1 MPYKNIARF
10 TKRLRNRHF
19 FFIDL
24 FICLIAPYLTVFMRL
39 DGNID
44 YSKYGSAI
52 LFATVLFSVL
62 KLTIFYFFDLYRRF
76 WATASID
83 ELARLI
89 YIGVN
94 TVLIESILF
103 VILRTFH
110 SIPLHILPFSFPFIE
125 STIVILFVSS
135 SRFSIRFFE
144 RIDERKLAMESY
156 GTYVLIIGAG
166 GGGASVA
173 QEMQKNNYL
182 NMTPVAFLDDDPS
195 KLKLRIRGVPVAGKI
210 DEMGKIARKFR
221 IKKVIIAIPSASG
234 KQLRRILDIASENNL
249 ETLTVPGINEI
260 LGGKVDISKLRKIQI
275 HDLLRRLPI
284 KTDIQKVEHLLNDK
298 VILLTGAGGSIGSEL
313 CRQILKCHPKELMIL
328 GHGENSIFEIE
339 EELKFLINQNK
350 SKTKIIS
357 RIADIKDVNRL
368 EVIFREFKPNVIFH
382 AAAHKHVPLME
393 ENPSE
398 AVSNNLLGTK
408 NLVNMSIKYET
419 QNFILISSD
428 KAVNSTNLMGVS
440 KRVAEMIVLKAA
452 VDHNKNF
459 KAVRFGNVLGSR
471 GSVIK
476 TFQKQLE
483 RGGPLTI
490 THPEIT
496 RYFMTIPEA
505 VQLVLQASVLGNGGE
520 IFVLDMG
527 EPVKILDLAKDV
539 IRLAGLEEGV
549 DVDIEFTGLRPG
561 EKMFEELF
569 KDGEEYIRTEHEKI
583 MFAKNSSEF
592 IPSDLEARL
601 DTLISN
607 CNNYSSEEIIKSF
620 SELVPEF
627 SHQSL
632 IVERVL

>member
-284 KTDIQKVEHLLNDK
+284 KTDIQKVEHLLNAT
-298 VILLTGAGGSIGSEL
+298 VSFLTGAGGSIGSEV
-313 CRQILKCHPKELMIL
+313 CRQILKCHPKELVIL

-350 SKTKIIS
+350 SNTKIVS

-408 NLVNMSIKYET
+408 NLVNMSIKFET

-632 IVERVL
+632 IAERVL

>member
-313 CRQILKCHPKELMIL
+313 CRQILKCHPKELVIL

-408 NLVNMSIKYET
+408 I
-419 QNFILISSD
+419 
-428 KAVNSTNLMGVS
+428 
-440 KRVAEMIVLKAA
+440 
-452 VDHNKNF
+452 
-459 KAVRFGNVLGSR
+459 
-471 GSVIK
+471 
-476 TFQKQLE
+476 
-483 RGGPLTI
+483 
-490 THPEIT
+490 
-496 RYFMTIPEA
+496 
-505 VQLVLQASVLGNGGE
+505 
-520 IFVLDMG
+520 
-527 EPVKILDLAKDV
+527 
-539 IRLAGLEEGV
+539 
-549 DVDIEFTGLRPG
+549 
-561 EKMFEELF
+561 
-569 KDGEEYIRTEHEKI
+569 
-583 MFAKNSSEF
+583 
-592 IPSDLEARL
+592 
-601 DTLISN
+601 
-607 CNNYSSEEIIKSF
+607 
-620 SELVPEF
+620 
-627 SHQSL
+627 
-632 IVERVL
+632 